1 MSDTPEGFED
11 GYVYRLAT
19 GEDWAAAQAEGTLP
33 WNADDERDGFF
44 HLSYGRQAQE
54 TARRHYADE
63 LGLLALAIPED
74 ALGGKLKREENEHA
88 EAFPHYYGKVKTASV
103 DHALRLTRGMG
114 ASYMVV
120 ARLDV

>member
-1 MSDTPEGFED
+1 MSGFED
-11 GYVYRLAT
+11 GYVYRLT
-19 GEDWAAAQAEGTLP
+19 TEEDWAAAQVAGRLP

-44 HLSYGRQAQE
+44 HLSRGHQAQE
-54 TARRHYADE
+54 TARRHYEGE
-63 LGLLALAIPED
+63 LGLLALAIPEAAVRD
-74 ALGGKLKREENEHA
+74 KLKDETNEA
-88 EAFPHYYGKVKTASV
+88 GETFPHYYGEVGTEKV

>member
-1 MSDTPEGFED
+1 MSGFQD

-19 GEDWAAAQAEGTLP
+19 EEDWAAARAAGTLP

-44 HLSYGRQAQE
+44 PLSDGSQAQE
-54 TARRHYADE
+54 TARRHYGDE
-63 LGLLALAIPED
+63 LGLLALAIPEE
-74 ALGGKLKREENEHA
+74 ALTDELKREENA
-88 EAFPHYYGKVKTASV
+88 DGEAFPHYYGHVDAKLV

-120 ARLDV
+120 ARVEV

>member
-1 MSDTPEGFED
+1 MSGFED

-19 GEDWAAAQAEGTLP
+19 EEDWAAAQSSGTLP

-44 HLSYGRQAQE
+44 HLSRGDQAQE
-54 TARRHYADE
+54 TARRHYEGE
-63 LGLLALAIPED
+63 LGLLALAIPEAALGD
-74 ALGGKLKREENEHA
+74 ALKNEA
-88 EAFPHYYGKVKTASV
+88 NEAGETFPHYYGRVGTDAV

-120 ARLDV
+120 ARLEV

>member
-1 MSDTPEGFED
+1 MSGFEE

-19 GEDWAAAQAEGTLP
+19 EEDWAAARSVGTLP

-44 HLSYGRQAQE
+44 HLSYGGQAQE
-54 TARRHYADE
+54 TARRHYGDA
-63 LGLLALAIPED
+63 LGLLALAIPES
-74 ALGGKLKREENEHA
+74 ALGAKLRPETNGGGET
-88 EAFPHYYGKVKTASV
+88 FPHYYGKVDANLV

-120 ARLDV
+120 ARVEV